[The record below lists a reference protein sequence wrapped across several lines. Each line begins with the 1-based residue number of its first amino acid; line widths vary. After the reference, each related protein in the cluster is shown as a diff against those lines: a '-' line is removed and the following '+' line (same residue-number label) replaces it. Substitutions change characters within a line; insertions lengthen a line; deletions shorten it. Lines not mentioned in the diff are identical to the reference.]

1 MDPQNLVRRI
11 IEVGF
16 FLGAVL
22 VAIFVA
28 PNSPFLVIGICLGL
42 FGFIAVGRLGR
53 NIWVLFPMTAGLSGT
68 INLIKGG
75 LTPLQLVCI
84 VLFFYC
90 FYLMKADPTFRIRT
104 GPMWF
109 LHYPASYFQ
118 LAQGSGFGT

>member
-53 NIWVLFPMTAGLSGT
+53 NIWVLFPMAAGLSGT

-84 VLFFYC
+84 VLFF
-90 FYLMKADPTFRIRT
+90 R
-104 GPMWF
+104 
-109 LHYPASYFQ
+109 AS
-118 LAQGSGFGT
+118 LL